1 VATLTSVRPSRVNS
15 VMEQAKRI
23 EFLPVLLALTSAIP
37 FVIGWSS
44 AKVLRLVWL
53 AVSFIAAGVIV
64 GWREGWG
71 N

>member
-1 VATLTSVRPSRVNS
+1 MATITSVRPSRVNS
-15 VMEQAKRI
+15 VVEQAKLI
-23 EFLPVLLALTSAIP
+23 EFLPVLLAIVSAIP
-37 FVIGWSS
+37 FVVGWSS

-71 N
+71 S

>member
-1 VATLTSVRPSRVNS
+1 V
-15 VMEQAKRI
+15 EQAKLI
-23 EFLPVLLALTSAIP
+23 EFLPVLLAIVSAIP
-37 FVIGWSS
+37 FVVGWSS

-71 N
+71 S